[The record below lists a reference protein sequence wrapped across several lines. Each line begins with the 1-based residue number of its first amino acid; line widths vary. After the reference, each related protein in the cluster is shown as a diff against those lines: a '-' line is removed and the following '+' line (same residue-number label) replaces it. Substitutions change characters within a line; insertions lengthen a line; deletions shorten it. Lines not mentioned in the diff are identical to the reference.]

1 MCMFAASF
9 IAISGCS
16 KDELLVAD
24 ATVVDTGPFAT
35 GGCELAILTNTGY
48 YEPHNLPAD
57 PQFRS
62 DGAKIRIT
70 YRVLQ
75 NTADCPNAQNFQ
87 GLIHLNRVELR

>member
-1 MCMFAASF
+1 MFLLAASLV
-9 IAISGCS
+9 AVSGCS
-16 KDELLVAD
+16 KDELDVVD

-48 YEPHNLPAD
+48 YEPHNLPA
-57 PQFRS
+57 QFQS
-62 DGAKIRIT
+62 DGLKIRIT

-75 NTADCPNAQNFQ
+75 NTANCPNAQNFQ